1 MPLRRTSLSLAVAGA
16 LAGTLLV
23 GGAPAANAARTVD
36 PSTHTL
42 KQLAKPTGVRI
53 GTAVDTSA
61 LAKDSTY
68 AGLVASQ
75 FNLITPENVMKW
87 EVTEP
92 KKGQFDFSEADKLVD
107 FARAHKQ
114 KVRGHTLAWH
124 SQLPDWV
131 TKGDWTDAQL
141 KQILKQH
148 INTEVGHFRGQIW
161 AWDVVNE
168 AFNEDGTYRDTPW
181 LRAMGPSYI
190 ANAFRWAHKA
200 DPKAILFYND
210 YNIEGINAKSDAVYK
225 MVSQL
230 RAEGVPIQGVGV
242 QGHLSTDYGL
252 PPKMQQN
259 LQRFD
264 DLGVKTAI
272 TEADVRI
279 TLNDGD
285 EGDGA
290 SPAEVQAQDNG
301 YSYMLQSCLLTHRCI
316 SFTVWGFTDK
326 YSWVPGTFAG
336 QGQANI
342 YDENYQPKTAYD
354 ALRRDFALAAGIK
367 KH

>member
-16 LAGTLLV
+16 LAGALLV
-23 GGAPAANAARTVD
+23 GGAPAANAARAVD
-36 PSTHTL
+36 PSTASL

-61 LAKDSTY
+61 LASDSTY

-75 FNLITPENVMKW
+75 FNSVTPENVMKW

-92 KKGQFDFSEADKLVD
+92 SRGRFDFTEADKLV
-107 FARAHKQ
+107 AYAKAHKQ

-124 SQLPDWV
+124 SQLPAWV
-131 TKGDWTDAQL
+131 TEGDWTNAQL

-148 INTEVGHFRGQIW
+148 INTEVGHFKGQIW

-168 AFNEDGTYRDTPW
+168 AFNEDGTYRDSPW

-210 YNIEGINAKSDAVYK
+210 YNIEGVNAKSDAVYK
-225 MVSQL
+225 MVTQL
-230 RAEGVPIQGVGV
+230 RSEGVPIQGVGV

-252 PPKMQQN
+252 PNDMQKN
-259 LQRFD
+259 LHRFGA
-264 DLGVKTAI
+264 LGLKTAV

-279 TLNDGD
+279 TLP
-285 EGDGA
+285 A

-301 YSYMLQSCLLTHRCI
+301 YSYMLQSCLLERSCI
-316 SFTVWGFTDK
+316 SFTLWGFTDK
-326 YSWVPGTFAG
+326 YSWVPTTFPG
-336 QGQANI
+336 EGQANV
-342 YDENYQPKTAYD
+342 YTEDYQPKTAYD
-354 ALRRDFALAAGIK
+354 ALRRDLALAAGIK

>member
-16 LAGTLLV
+16 LAGALLV
-23 GGAPAANAARTVD
+23 GGAPAADAARAVN

-61 LAKDSTY
+61 LASDSTY
-68 AGLVASQ
+68 AGVVARQ
-75 FNLITPENVMKW
+75 FNSVTPENVMKW

-92 KKGQFDFSEADKLVD
+92 QRGKFDFTEADKLVD
-107 FARAHKQ
+107 FAKAHKQ
-114 KVRGHTLAWH
+114 KVRGHTLVWH
-124 SQLPDWV
+124 SQLPSWV
-131 TKGDWTDAQL
+131 TQGDFSRSEL
-141 KQILKQH
+141 RSILKKH
-148 INTEVGHFRGQIW
+148 VTTEVSHFRGQIW

-168 AFNEDGTYRDTPW
+168 AFNEDGTLRDSIW
-181 LRAMGPSYI
+181 LQKLGPGYI
-190 ANAFRWAHKA
+190 ADAFRWAHKA

-210 YNIEGINAKSDAVYK
+210 YNTEGVNAKSDAVYK
-225 MVSQL
+225 LVTEL
-230 RAEGVPIQGVGV
+230 RSEGVPIQGYGV

-252 PPKMQQN
+252 PQDMQRN
-259 LQRFD
+259 LHRFGA
-264 DLGVKTAI
+264 LGLKTAV

-279 TLNDGD
+279 TLP
-285 EGDGA
+285 A

-301 YSYMLQSCLLTHRCI
+301 YSYLLQSCLLERSCI

-326 YSWVPGTFAG
+326 YSWVPTTFPG
-336 QGQANI
+336 EGQANI
-342 YDENYQPKTAYD
+342 YDENYQAKSAYD
-354 ALRRDFALAAGIK
+354 ALRRDLALAAGIK